1 MKEDEVHD
9 IDVVLQKICE
19 DATFKIVE
27 DPKYDVSLLD
37 ILKRHIITSLPD
49 EDAVEK
55 AIADIKKL
63 ADMRAGS

>member
-1 MKEDEVHD
+1 MKEDKVHD

-19 DATFKIVE
+19 DATSKIVE
-27 DPKYDVSLLD
+27 DPKYDVRLLD
-37 ILKRHIITSLPD
+37 ILKSHIITSLPD

-63 ADMRAGS
+63 ADMRAGP